1 VRRAAPAAAAAALL
15 VSACASSPVPVP
27 VGSSEAAPYVARWE
41 ERRAEAYGPR
51 RLKALYRAEAAP
63 KVGAVAR
70 GYLSVWWD
78 GSTLV
83 WKASAPLAGDLR
95 AGRLSLLPGGGNLS
109 PLPGRL
115 APADAIGALLGVL
128 DLPAAGRP
136 VERTGDLVTI
146 RLDVDG
152 RAAQFGADG
161 RIVALLFPGRT
172 RVRLESA
179 RPLPLHLDASGPG
192 GTASLALESWAD
204 WPNGEAIP
212 GGGA

>member
-1 VRRAAPAAAAAALL
+1 VRGAAPAAFAAAFA
-15 VSACASSPVPVP
+15 VACATAPPPVPVAA
-27 VGSSEAAPYVARWE
+27 SEAAPYVARWE

-51 RLKALYRAEAAP
+51 RLKALYKGEAAP
-63 KVGAVAR
+63 RVGAIVR

-95 AGRLSLLPGGGNLS
+95 AGRMSLLPGGRNVS
-109 PLPGRL
+109 PFPGRL
-115 APADAIGALLGVL
+115 APVDAIGALLGVL

-136 VERTGDLVTI
+136 VERAGGVVTI
-146 RLDVDG
+146 RLDGDG

-161 RIVALLFPGRT
+161 QIVALLFPGRI
-172 RVRLESA
+172 RVALDPA
-179 RPLPLHLDASGPG
+179 QPFPLRVDASGPG
-192 GTASLALESWAD
+192 GSALLALESWTE
-204 WPNGEAIP
+204 WPVGEPIP

>member
-1 VRRAAPAAAAAALL
+1 MRRAAPAVLAAALFAA
-15 VSACASSPVPVP
+15 ACATAPPPVP
-27 VGSSEAAPYVARWE
+27 VGAFEAAPYVARWE

-51 RLKALYRAEAAP
+51 RLKGLYKGEAAP
-63 KVGAVAR
+63 KVGATVR

-95 AGRLSLLPGGGNLS
+95 AGRMSLVPGGENVS
-109 PLPGRL
+109 PFPGRL

-128 DLPAAGRP
+128 DLSAAGRP
-136 VERTGDLVTI
+136 VERAGEVVTI
-146 RLDVDG
+146 RLDDDG

-161 RIVALLFPGRT
+161 RIVTLLFPGRT
-172 RVRLESA
+172 RVTLEPA
-179 RPLPLHLDASGPG
+179 RPLPLRVDASGPG
-192 GTASLALESWAD
+192 GTASLALESWAE
-204 WPNGEAIP
+204 WPAGESIP